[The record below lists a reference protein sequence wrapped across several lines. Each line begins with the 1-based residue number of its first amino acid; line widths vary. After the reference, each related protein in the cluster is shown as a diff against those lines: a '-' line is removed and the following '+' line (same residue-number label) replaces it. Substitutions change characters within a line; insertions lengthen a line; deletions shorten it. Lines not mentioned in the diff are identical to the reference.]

1 MEELFAMEELA
12 TVVSSPVHQ
21 QKQQQPHQPIE
32 LMEIQSSED
41 PILIQDPRVLNNL
54 IKRQQSKNS
63 SPKNPEAV
71 VDFFQTIQSEVKPHM
86 RKIVCDWMLEVTEE
100 QQCQPDV
107 FHLAVQYLDRYLSVK
122 PVKKNQ
128 FQLIAAVCMFLAS
141 KFKETCPLSAEHL
154 VVYTDYSISIPDIM
168 HYELIVLE
176 ALQWDLSAVTPYS
189 ILDQIL
195 RSVPLEVDSTN
206 PSNVRKHAETFVAL
220 AATEYHFTH
229 KSPALIAVASLGSAL
244 RGLNP
249 NGLEAMLTA
258 LQYQCGVQ
266 RELIEDCMEQIEAF
280 INSRMTDMSFQP
292 KNNNTL
298 PKQIKQS
305 NFYSTASTTPTDIM
319 DVSKAYC

>member
-1 MEELFAMEELA
+1 MSFVSRTFGCLHRLFNQYSRYHGKFFNIRIKE
-12 TVVSSPVHQ
+12 VY
-21 QKQQQPHQPIE
+21 
-32 LMEIQSSED
+32 SEF
-41 PILIQDPRVLNNL
+41 
-54 IKRQQSKNS
+54 KT
-63 SPKNPEAV
+63 NPEATFRKKQNTKNL
-71 VDFFQTIQSEVKPHM
+71 FFISH
-86 RKIVCDWMLEVTEE
+86 
-100 QQCQPDV
+100 
-107 FHLAVQYLDRYLSVK
+107 YL
-122 PVKKNQ
+122 
-128 FQLIAAVCMFLAS
+128 FQ
-141 KFKETCPLSAEHL
+141 
-154 VVYTDYSISIPDIM
+154 

-266 RELIEDCMEQIEAF
+266 R
-280 INSRMTDMSFQP
+280 
-292 KNNNTL
+292 
-298 PKQIKQS
+298 
-305 NFYSTASTTPTDIM
+305 
-319 DVSKAYC
+319 VSLF

>member
-12 TVVSSPVHQ
+12 TTVSSPVQ
-21 QKQQQPHQPIE
+21 QQQQQPHQPIE

-54 IKRQQSKNS
+54 IKRQSPSKN
-63 SPKNPEAV
+63 PKNPEV
-71 VDFFQTIQSEVKPHM
+71 IVDFFQTIQSEVKPHM

-168 HYELIVLE
+168 VS
-176 ALQWDLSAVTPYS
+176 LSKKKS
-189 ILDQIL
+189 QI
-195 RSVPLEVDSTN
+195 
-206 PSNVRKHAETFVAL
+206 
-220 AATEYHFTH
+220 
-229 KSPALIAVASLGSAL
+229 
-244 RGLNP
+244 
-249 NGLEAMLTA
+249 
-258 LQYQCGVQ
+258 
-266 RELIEDCMEQIEAF
+266 
-280 INSRMTDMSFQP
+280 
-292 KNNNTL
+292 
-298 PKQIKQS
+298 
-305 NFYSTASTTPTDIM
+305 
-319 DVSKAYC
+319 

>member
-21 QKQQQPHQPIE
+21 QKQQQSHQPIE

-54 IKRQQSKNS
+54 IKRQSSKN
-63 SPKNPEAV
+63 PKNPEVV

-168 HYELIVLE
+168 VS
-176 ALQWDLSAVTPYS
+176 LSKKKS
-189 ILDQIL
+189 QI
-195 RSVPLEVDSTN
+195 
-206 PSNVRKHAETFVAL
+206 
-220 AATEYHFTH
+220 
-229 KSPALIAVASLGSAL
+229 
-244 RGLNP
+244 
-249 NGLEAMLTA
+249 
-258 LQYQCGVQ
+258 
-266 RELIEDCMEQIEAF
+266 
-280 INSRMTDMSFQP
+280 
-292 KNNNTL
+292 
-298 PKQIKQS
+298 
-305 NFYSTASTTPTDIM
+305 
-319 DVSKAYC
+319 

>member
-12 TVVSSPVHQ
+12 KISSPVQQ
-21 QKQQQPHQPIE
+21 QKVPHQPIE

-54 IKRQQSKNS
+54 IKRQSSKN
-63 SPKNPEAV
+63 PKNPEV

-168 HYELIVLE
+168 VS
-176 ALQWDLSAVTPYS
+176 LSKNFS
-189 ILDQIL
+189 QI
-195 RSVPLEVDSTN
+195 
-206 PSNVRKHAETFVAL
+206 
-220 AATEYHFTH
+220 
-229 KSPALIAVASLGSAL
+229 
-244 RGLNP
+244 
-249 NGLEAMLTA
+249 
-258 LQYQCGVQ
+258 
-266 RELIEDCMEQIEAF
+266 
-280 INSRMTDMSFQP
+280 
-292 KNNNTL
+292 
-298 PKQIKQS
+298 
-305 NFYSTASTTPTDIM
+305 
-319 DVSKAYC
+319 